1 MNKNDGIV
9 WGVEDGV
16 GHIVLDRPEQAN
28 TLSRAVG
35 KALVQAIEAVIDATP
50 RVILLS
56 ARGKYFSGGGN
67 IDEMVAAGDRFD
79 DLVDEIL
86 VLVHPAILRLATCPL
101 PVVTALNGPVAGG
114 GIGLALCAD
123 FVLGGASAKLRGG
136 YAAIGLSP
144 DVGGSYFLARR
155 VGALRAQQWFMTN
168 ETIEAETLLATGV
181 IDSLHADDALM
192 PAVTELVGRL
202 AKAAPGSMAAIKTL
216 CAGLPGRSLAEH
228 LDLEHALLR
237 ARTRSGDGKEGVRA
251 FIEKRAAIF
260 TGA

>member
-86 VLVHPAILRLATCPL
+86 
-101 PVVTALNGPVAGG
+101 
-114 GIGLALCAD
+114 
-123 FVLGGASAKLRGG
+123 
-136 YAAIGLSP
+136 
-144 DVGGSYFLARR
+144 
-155 VGALRAQQWFMTN
+155 
-168 ETIEAETLLATGV
+168 
-181 IDSLHADDALM
+181 
-192 PAVTELVGRL
+192 
-202 AKAAPGSMAAIKTL
+202 
-216 CAGLPGRSLAEH
+216 
-228 LDLEHALLR
+228 
-237 ARTRSGDGKEGVRA
+237 
-251 FIEKRAAIF
+251 
-260 TGA
+260 